1 MHIRGYRLSGLGYLG
16 LPVPMTFMYFC
27 LMLPNGQWP
36 NLKLPHI
43 DAIKPCSGIR
53 ERMSPTLRIEVEY
66 NDTTIEVVMPSDSTV
81 GDLLRRQRLHPD
93 SFIVMI
99 EARPVPITRTLV
111 DGERLRLIKVASG
124 G

>member
-1 MHIRGYRLSGLGYLG
+1 M
-16 LPVPMTFMYFC
+16 
-27 LMLPNGQWP
+27 
-36 NLKLPHI
+36 PHI